1 MLYFEKDT
9 NNETVYG
16 TWMTFKGHCHWQLH
30 NSIGHM
36 LSVVCSNHVPIIHR
50 FWDIRRRIMACHWN
64 LGTGQ
69 SPCEFIHELY
79 IAVIYRPGA
88 IFFVADSM
96 RLSSFRSTQP
106 PQRAPEELYRVR
118 WCVTVIYVHPRS
130 SKLLSVQSPYATLS
144 CADAP
149 THTTLTVGKTFLL
162 ARRLVCCSIGLYLS

>member
-1 MLYFEKDT
+1 MPLSVCVIPCYGVATGQIENSIILQSLRSNMTVEIIAHQWRPNCNWHYRPIMLYFEKDT

-50 FWDIRRRIMACHWN
+50 FWDMRRRIMACHWN

-118 WCVTVIYVHPRS
+118 WCVTVI
-130 SKLLSVQSPYATLS
+130 
-144 CADAP
+144 
-149 THTTLTVGKTFLL
+149 
-162 ARRLVCCSIGLYLS
+162 